1 MEVTSEIKIKG
12 KKSPWYRPYD
22 VWITDVLD
30 YKEVDN
36 TIVIKHISHIG
47 NEIKTIIFDKN
58 KIKTI
63 KIKIKKVLT
72 D

>member
-1 MEVTSEIKIKG
+1 MRITSEIKIKG

-22 VWITDVLD
+22 VWITDVAD
-30 YKEVDN
+30 FKETND

-47 NEIKTIIFDKN
+47 NEIKTITFDRN

>member
-22 VWITDVLD
+22 VWITDVSD

-47 NEIKTIIFDKN
+47 NKIKTITFDKN

-72 D
+72 N